1 MVQDRYTDRTTPHWF
16 SSAVDIPCPQFF
28 YRATP
33 CIARTVAGCLSARL
47 SVTRRYSVE
56 TAKHILKLLLP
67 YQTVWQ
73 YSDEDPPNGGG
84 VNAGTAEEWV
94 WKCQDCRQISRFI
107 SQTMQYKAIVTIQSE
122 QESWNRTQA
131 FERYQFQ
138 WLWVIFSDLAKY
150 SITLSIAR
158 SLCDSWASD
167 LSRRMSR
174 SSVNPIRC
182 GPVGWRQRGAR
193 DHYLDDMSNVAKWS

>member
-1 MVQDRYTDRTTPHWF
+1 
-16 SSAVDIPCPQFF
+16 
-28 YRATP
+28 
-33 CIARTVAGCLSARL
+33 
-47 SVTRRYSVE
+47 
-56 TAKHILKLLLP
+56 
-67 YQTVWQ
+67 
-73 YSDEDPPNGGG
+73 
-84 VNAGTAEEWV
+84 
-94 WKCQDCRQISRFI
+94 
-107 SQTMQYKAIVTIQSE
+107 MQYKAIVTIQSE

-193 DHYLDDMSNVAKWS
+193 DHYLDDMSNVAEVVRRITTEMGLSRSTAAAGKLHWKPAFIAVQTSYALRCKIVWFLPHDCSLARLMHATQQEDPERNPTRRKADFDLMRRVMVRVIGLVELGLWLGGLGRG